1 MILGDILLALILGF
15 LFAALFG
22 AFGRNKRDMP
32 GIVPVFILFFL
43 FAWAGGLWLR
53 PIGPPVFG
61 LYWVPGLILV
71 VLIFLLLA
79 AIIRGPTRTPAD
91 VEEKVAVENATAAV
105 IGITFWFLIGLLLL
119 AILAG
124 YLS

>member
-1 MILGDILLALILGF
+1 MILSDIILALVLGIV
-15 LFAALFG
+15 FAALFG
-22 AFGRNKRDMP
+22 AFARGRGRMP

-53 PIGPPVFG
+53 PAGPPVFG
-61 LYWVPGLILV
+61 MYWAPGLILV

-79 AIIRGPTRTPAD
+79 AVVRRPTRTRTD
-91 VEEKVAVENATAAV
+91 VKEEIAVENAAATV
-105 IGITFWFLIGLLLL
+105 IGITFWILIGLLLL
-119 AILAG
+119 AIFAG

>member
-1 MILGDILLALILGF
+1 MILSDIVLALVLGV

-22 AFGRNKRDMP
+22 AFARGRGGMP

-53 PIGPPVFG
+53 PVGPPVFG
-61 LYWVPGLILV
+61 MYWVPGLILA

-79 AIIRGPTRTPAD
+79 AVVRRPTRTRTD
-91 VEEKVAVENATAAV
+91 VEKKLAVENAAATV

-124 YLS
+124 YMS

>member
-1 MILGDILLALILGF
+1 MILGDILLALILGV

-22 AFGRNKRDMP
+22 GIARGRGNMP

-53 PIGPPVFG
+53 PVGPPVFG
-61 LYWVPGLILV
+61 MYWVPGLILV

-79 AIIRGPTRTPAD
+79 AVVRGPTRTRTD
-91 VEEKVAVENATAAV
+91 VEEKIAVENATAAV

-124 YLS
+124 YVS